1 MASSVDPRFGV
12 ALREFRERRGLSFRS
27 LGQLAHRSKSHLQ
40 ELEAGV
46 KAPTLDTARHL
57 DRILGAGGVLAR
69 LVDAPIDH
77 AAEAGELRAR
87 VAASDVSGE
96 VLDRIEQGVDDLASS
111 YPTLAPVDLLPL
123 VRWHLAVVRRLL
135 DGRVTLAQQ
144 RRLLVA
150 GAWLAVLRAT
160 VHIDLRQR
168 VAAAAHL
175 RAARDLAEHAEHGE
189 IQAWC
194 LETRAWDVLTQGDYR
209 RALDLSNQAQRVA
222 PKGSSARIQATA
234 QEARA
239 WARMG
244 EVGATRRVLDRVE
257 RLTANLPVPE
267 RAEHHYRYDPAKAA
281 AYTAT
286 TLAWAG
292 DPGAEQV
299 ARAVLADLDPHGTGG
314 ARPRRSASARLD
326 LGLALVAA
334 GQPDEAVALG
344 VQAVASG
351 RVVPSNWWRA
361 AELLTKVE
369 QSGAP
374 EAATLRDLCVE
385 YAPGRRLPADS
396 KPG

>member
-12 ALREFRERRGLSFRS
+12 ALREFRERRGLSLRS
-27 LGQLAHRSKSHLQ
+27 LGQLAHRSKSHLH
-40 ELEAGV
+40 ELETGL
-46 KAPTLDTARHL
+46 KAPTVDTARHL
-57 DRILGAGGVLAR
+57 DRILDAVGMLAR

-77 AAEAGELRAR
+77 AAEAGELLAR
-87 VAASDVSGE
+87 VAASDVSRE
-96 VLDRIEQGVDDLASS
+96 VLDRIEQGVDDLASA
-111 YPTLAPVDLLPL
+111 YPTMAPADLLPL
-123 VRWHLAVVRRLL
+123 VRRHLAYVGRLL
-135 DGRVTLAQQ
+135 DGRVTLAQR

-150 GAWLAVLRAT
+150 GGWLAVLRAT

-168 VAAAAHL
+168 HAAAAHL
-175 RAARDLAEHAEHGE
+175 RAARDLAEHAEHAE

-209 RALDLSNQAQRVA
+209 TALDLSHQAQRVA
-222 PKGSSARIQATA
+222 PKGSSACIQATA

-244 EVGATRRVLDRVE
+244 DVGATRRALDRVE

-299 ARAVLADLDPHGTGG
+299 ARAVLADLDPEGDGG

-334 GQPDEAVALG
+334 GQPDEAVVLG
-344 VQAVASG
+344 TQAVASG
-351 RVVPSNWWRA
+351 RVVPSNWWRV
-361 AELLTKVE
+361 AELLAKLE
-369 QSGAP
+369 QTGVP
-374 EAATLRDLCVE
+374 EAATLRDLFTE
-385 YAPGRRLPADS
+385 YAPGRRPPADS
-396 KPG
+396 TAG

>member
-40 ELEAGV
+40 ELEAGI

-111 YPTLAPVDLLPL
+111 YPTLAPADLLPL
-123 VRWHLAVVRRLL
+123 VRRHLAVVRRLL

-189 IQAWC
+189 IQAWR
-194 LETRAWDVLTQGDYR
+194 LETQAWDVLTQGDYR

-222 PKGSSARIQATA
+222 PKGSSAHIQATA

-299 ARAVLADLDPHGTGG
+299 ARAVLADVDPTEMGERGLAGPRQLVSILALPWSPPVSPTRRSLWGCRLWRPGGWCRRTGG
-314 ARPRRSASARLD
+314 
-326 LGLALVAA
+326 
-334 GQPDEAVALG
+334 
-344 VQAVASG
+344 
-351 RVVPSNWWRA
+351 
-361 AELLTKVE
+361 EL
-369 QSGAP
+369 
-374 EAATLRDLCVE
+374 RNC
-385 YAPGRRLPADS
+385 
-396 KPG
+396 

>member
-1 MASSVDPRFGV
+1 MASSVDPRFGIT
-12 ALREFRERRGLSFRS
+12 LREFRERRGLSFRS

-40 ELEAGV
+40 ELEAGL

-57 DRILGAGGVLAR
+57 DRILGAGGALAR

-111 YPTLAPVDLLPL
+111 YPTLAPADLLPL
-123 VRWHLAVVRRLL
+123 VRRHLAVVRRLL

-168 VAAAAHL
+168 FAAAAHL

-194 LETRAWDVLTQGDYR
+194 LETRAWDVFTQGDYR
-209 RALDLSNQAQRVA
+209 SAFDLSNQAQRVA

-244 EVGATRRVLDRVE
+244 EVGATRRALDRVE

-267 RAEHHYRYDPAKAA
+267 RAEHHHRYDPVKAA

-292 DPGAEQV
+292 GPRC
-299 ARAVLADLDPHGTGG
+299 RAGSAGG
-314 ARPRRSASARLD
+314 A
-326 LGLALVAA
+326 G
-334 GQPDEAVALG
+334 
-344 VQAVASG
+344 
-351 RVVPSNWWRA
+351 
-361 AELLTKVE
+361 
-369 QSGAP
+369 
-374 EAATLRDLCVE
+374 
-385 YAPGRRLPADS
+385 
-396 KPG
+396 